1 MNKELKAQV
10 WTKTTIDAL
19 KTLCQS
25 ICGWN
30 SPAPLQAALMA
41 QTRRVLPAH
50 APSAMPLTCIS
61 TFVTNAEAVDVRTTH
76 LNSISMISLLSLLL
90 IFCLLEFSEKCEVAK
105 SHLFQHQLLDRQLLH
120 QLSSVA
126 HMIPSNMSAE
136 KFIQTWPL
144 HASLIYFLD
153 MDPNPPPTPSKLWR
167 IILES
172 SGVCLATEM
181 LYRILV
187 WVCSKY
193 AIDKFWQT
201 IWSKHTV
208 GLLAVSQANSLRKQT
223 TGKIPSNFGTH
234 GRSSRI
240 LLQVP
245 LVHNHGPSLW
255 AARED
260 GRKNQNSTANAWY
273 KYLLAAEVTMVLR

>member
-1 MNKELKAQV
+1 
-10 WTKTTIDAL
+10 
-19 KTLCQS
+19 
-25 ICGWN
+25 
-30 SPAPLQAALMA
+30 MA

-61 TFVTNAEAVDVRTTH
+61 TFVINAEAVDVRTTH
-76 LNSISMISLLSLLL
+76 LNSISMIRLLL
-90 IFCLLEFSEKCEVAK
+90 IVCLLEFSEKCEAVAK

-120 QLSSVA
+120 QLSSIA

-144 HASLIYFLD
+144 HASLIYGLD
-153 MDPNPPPTPSKLWR
+153 MHPNPPPTPSKLWR

-223 TGKIPSNFGTH
+223 TGKIPSN
-234 GRSSRI
+234 
-240 LLQVP
+240 LAP
-245 LVHNHGPSLW
+245 
-255 AARED
+255 
-260 GRKNQNSTANAWY
+260 TAVQAEFCY
-273 KYLLAAEVTMVLR
+273 KYPYFIIMAPHCGQRAKTVEKNKTAPQMPDTNTCLQPKSPWYSARAFVSLSWQHWAL

>member
-1 MNKELKAQV
+1 MPKLWMFEQLIWIQFQWSVCLVCFWFSVYSSVKSVKSPSHICFNISS
-10 WTKTTIDAL
+10 WTV
-19 KTLCQS
+19 
-25 ICGWN
+25 N
-30 SPAPLQAALMA
+30 F
-41 QTRRVLPAH
+41 
-50 APSAMPLTCIS
+50 CIS
-61 TFVTNAEAVDVRTTH
+61 
-76 LNSISMISLLSLLL
+76 SP
-90 IFCLLEFSEKCEVAK
+90 
-105 SHLFQHQLLDRQLLH
+105 QLR
-120 QLSSVA
+120 
-126 HMIPSNMSAE
+126 IWSAE